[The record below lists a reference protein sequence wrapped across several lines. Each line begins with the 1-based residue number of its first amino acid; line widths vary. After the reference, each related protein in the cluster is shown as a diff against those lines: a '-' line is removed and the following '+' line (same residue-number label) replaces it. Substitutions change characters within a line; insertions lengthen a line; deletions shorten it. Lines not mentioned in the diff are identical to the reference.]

1 MKKFFACFIVF
12 LLLLTSCNKF
22 IVENIYQQRYDKED
36 VAMVDVYTHLC
47 YYDIDS
53 IYMDLWIPNYMLT
66 DTTEIEQKSIR
77 KPINKKSEYQFTFSR
92 YAYPSEL
99 FYTFLIRFIGREKDK
114 IKEPKSDKIFE

>member
-1 MKKFFACFIVF
+1 MKKFFACFIV

-36 VAMVDVYTHLC
+36 AAMVDVYTHLC
-47 YYDIDS
+47 YYEMDS
-53 IYMDLWIPNYMLT
+53 VYMDLWITDELST
-66 DTTEIEQKSIR
+66 DTIRIAQKSIR
-77 KPINKKSEYQFTFSR
+77 KPINEKSEYQFTFSR

-114 IKEPKSDKIFE
+114 IKEPKPDKIFE

>member
-36 VAMVDVYTHLC
+36 VAMVDMYTHLC

-53 IYMDLWIPNYMLT
+53 IYMDLWIPRFTGLPR
-66 DTTEIEQKSIR
+66 QSGKSRFPRSFR
-77 KPINKKSEYQFTFSR
+77 KYRRSRIPRQSGIPRFTGL
-92 YAYPSEL
+92 P
-99 FYTFLIRFIGREKDK
+99 
-114 IKEPKSDKIFE
+114 